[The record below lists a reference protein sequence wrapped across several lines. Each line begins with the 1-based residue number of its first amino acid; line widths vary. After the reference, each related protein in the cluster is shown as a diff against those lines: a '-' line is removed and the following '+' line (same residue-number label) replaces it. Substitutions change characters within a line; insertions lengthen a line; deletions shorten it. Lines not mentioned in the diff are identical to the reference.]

1 MAFTNLEKYVYYKK
15 CLKQR
20 RQPPHPHSSLHQS
33 RGYFRAEE
41 VCTAPE
47 MIPTP
52 KWSPT
57 LKWSPNRP
65 RNDPHFSLRRPPK
78 WSPINSWNGMVF
90 RHGIITSVLHRLRS
104 WIAFNISLQFMWL
117 FSYRYCHLI
126 AFMSTFA
133 HSTSFSNLKQV
144 RRHLFKIQYPRHA
157 VLTSFLEFSY
167 SKNEDV
173 KTSMQFSL

>member
-1 MAFTNLEKYVYYKK
+1 MAFTNLEKYVYSKK

-20 RQPPHPHSSLHQS
+20 RQLPPSPHPHSSLHQS

-65 RNDPHFSLRRPPK
+65 RNDPQLIRGMEWYTVTELLQVCCIVYVLESHLTFHYSLCDFSV
-78 WSPINSWNGMVF
+78 IV
-90 RHGIITSVLHRLRS
+90 IVI
-104 WIAFNISLQFMWL
+104 
-117 FSYRYCHLI
+117 
-126 AFMSTFA
+126 
-133 HSTSFSNLKQV
+133 
-144 RRHLFKIQYPRHA
+144 
-157 VLTSFLEFSY
+157 
-167 SKNEDV
+167 
-173 KTSMQFSL
+173 